1 MKQRVAIIRSII
13 NDSKTLLMDE
23 PFSALDVL
31 TKRKLQTQLVDNWM
45 SKNRTIIFVTHD
57 VDEAIYLADEIIV
70 FSTRPGS
77 IKKIIKNDLPRP
89 RNRTSREFND
99 LITEVTK
106 YIDESDIIV

>member
-1 MKQRVAIIRSII
+1 MVYIFLQDH
-13 NDSKTLLMDE
+13 NTLLDE
-23 PFSALDVL
+23 LLQFLYQTFLLDVY
-31 TKRKLQTQLVDNWM
+31 KRQ
-45 SKNRTIIFVTHD
+45 
-57 VDEAIYLADEIIV
+57 AIYLADEIVV